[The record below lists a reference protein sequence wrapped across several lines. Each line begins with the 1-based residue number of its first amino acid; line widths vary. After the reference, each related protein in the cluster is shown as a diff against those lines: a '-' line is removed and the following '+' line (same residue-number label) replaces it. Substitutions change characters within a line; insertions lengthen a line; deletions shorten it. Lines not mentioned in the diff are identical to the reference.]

1 MKKFQFR
8 VFAMMIMALVCVG
21 FASCGSDDDDGKN
34 KSNNTSDL
42 VGIWA
47 QYHQEYTTGS
57 YLGHYIGIKLDAN
70 GEAAYTEWGNNDTPN
85 WNYTGGAKWSVKDN
99 VLTISAPNGS
109 VAYSSFF
116 TLSSDKKTITFAGD
130 TTGGHYGTLKG
141 EFTKQ

>member
-8 VFAMMIMALVCVG
+8 VFAIMIMALVCVG
-21 FASCGSDDDDGKN
+21 FASCGSDDDDSKN

-47 QYHQEYTTGS
+47 QYHQGS
-57 YLGHYIGIKLDAN
+57 ATAWYYGIKLDAN
-70 GEAAYTEWGNNDTPN
+70 GEAAYTEWDIKESPN

-99 VLTISAPNGS
+99 VLTITAPNGS

-116 TLSSDKKTITFAGD
+116 TLSSDGKTITFAGD
-130 TTGGHYGTLKG
+130 TTGGYFSTLKG

>member
-21 FASCGSDDDDGKN
+21 FASCGSDDDDSKN

-47 QYHQEYTTGS
+47 QYHQGS
-57 YLGHYIGIKLDAN
+57 ATAWYYGIKLDAN
-70 GEAAYTEWGNNDTPN
+70 GEAAYTEWDIKESPN

-99 VLTISAPNGS
+99 VLTITAPNGS

-116 TLSSDKKTITFAGD
+116 TLSSDRKTITFAGD
-130 TTGGHYGTLKG
+130 TTGGHFGTLEG

>member
-1 MKKFQFR
+1 MRKIQFR

-21 FASCGSDDDDGKN
+21 FASCGSDDDDSKN

-47 QYHQEYTTGS
+47 QYHQGS
-57 YLGHYIGIKLDAN
+57 ATAWYYGIKLDAN
-70 GEAAYTEWGNNDTPN
+70 GEAAYTEWDIKESPN

-99 VLTISAPNGS
+99 VLTITAPNGS

-116 TLSSDKKTITFAGD
+116 TLSSDRKTITFAGD
-130 TTGGHYGTLKG
+130 TTGGRFGTLKG

>member
-1 MKKFQFR
+1 MKNNQFR

-21 FASCGSDDDDGKN
+21 FASCGSDDDGKN
-34 KSNNTSDL
+34 ESNNSSAL
-42 VGIWA
+42 VGIWS
-47 QYHQEYTTGS
+47 QYHQGS
-57 YLGHYIGIKLDAN
+57 ATAWYIGIKLDAN
-70 GEAAYTEWGNNDTPN
+70 GEAAYTEWDIKDTPN
-85 WNYTGGAKWSVKDN
+85 WKGGGKWSVKDN

>member
-1 MKKFQFR
+1 MKKNQFR

-21 FASCGSDDDDGKN
+21 FASCGSDDDGKN
-34 KSNNTSDL
+34 SSAL
-42 VGIWA
+42 VGIWS
-47 QYHQEYTTGS
+47 QYHQGS
-57 YLGHYIGIKLDAN
+57 ATAWYIGIKLDAN
-70 GEAAYTEWGNNDTPN
+70 GEAAYTEWDIKDTPN
-85 WNYTGGAKWSVKDN
+85 WKGGAKWSVKDN

>member
-21 FASCGSDDDDGKN
+21 FASCGSDDDGKN
-34 KSNNTSDL
+34 KSNNTSAL

-47 QYHQEYTTGS
+47 QFHEEEAFVGY
-57 YLGHYIGIKLDAN
+57 YIGIKLDAN
-70 GEAAYTEWGNNDTPN
+70 GEAAYDEWSYGKTPN
-85 WNYTGGAKWSVKDN
+85 WNYTGGGKWSVKDN
-99 VLTISAPNGS
+99 VLTVTYPNGS

-116 TLSSDKKTITFAGD
+116 TLSSDGKTITFAGD
-130 TTGGHYGTLKG
+130 TTGGHYHNILVG

>member
-1 MKKFQFR
+1 MMKKNQFR

-21 FASCGSDDDDGKN
+21 FASCGSDDDGKN

-47 QYHQEYTTGS
+47 QYHQGGATAWY
-57 YLGHYIGIKLDAN
+57 YGIKLDAN
-70 GEAAYTEWGNNDTPN
+70 GEAAYTEWDIKESPN

-99 VLTISAPNGS
+99 VLTITAPNGS

-116 TLSSDKKTITFAGD
+116 TLSSDGKTITFAGD
-130 TTGGHYGTLKG
+130 TTGGHFGTLKG

>member
-21 FASCGSDDDDGKN
+21 FASCGSDDDDSKN

-47 QYHQEYTTGS
+47 QYHQGS
-57 YLGHYIGIKLDAN
+57 ATAWYYGIKLDAN
-70 GEAAYTEWGNNDTPN
+70 GEAAYTEWDIKESPN

-99 VLTISAPNGS
+99 VLTITAPNGS

-116 TLSSDKKTITFAGD
+116 TLSSDGKTITFAGD
-130 TTGGHYGTLKG
+130 TTVGHFGTLEG

>member
-8 VFAMMIMALVCVG
+8 VFAIMIMALVCVG
-21 FASCGSDDDDGKN
+21 FASCGSDDDDSKN

-47 QYHQEYTTGS
+47 QYHQGS
-57 YLGHYIGIKLDAN
+57 ATAWYYGIKLDAN
-70 GEAAYTEWGNNDTPN
+70 GEAAYTEWDIKESPN

-99 VLTISAPNGS
+99 VLTITAPNGS

-116 TLSSDKKTITFAGD
+116 TLSSDRKTITFAGD
-130 TTGGHYGTLKG
+130 TTGGRFGTLKG